1 MNEMNYQR
9 HFHLRRSLSFPRQVA
24 ASGLPPSRKDSL
36 PEVRSIAGKVAVFTS
51 KTVTFSSKTVT
62 FSSKI
67 CELNHENI
75 GFIQQTVM

>member
-1 MNEMNYQR
+1 
-9 HFHLRRSLSFPRQVA
+9 
-24 ASGLPPSRKDSL
+24 
-36 PEVRSIAGKVAVFTS
+36 VAVFTS